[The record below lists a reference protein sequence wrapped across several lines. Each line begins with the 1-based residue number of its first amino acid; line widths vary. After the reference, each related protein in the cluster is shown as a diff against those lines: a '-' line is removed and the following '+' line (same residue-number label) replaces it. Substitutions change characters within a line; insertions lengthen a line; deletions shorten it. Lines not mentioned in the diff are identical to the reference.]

1 MRVSYYRAPTFN
13 KIGARYVWET
23 NEDGSE
29 GTTDGLWLD
38 HVFHMSTISATGWK
52 QYLYTGDKKF
62 LKETA
67 YPVMKECALF
77 LLSHMVYNHGGRIT
91 IGKCTDIERL
101 GPAVE
106 NAFLTSCGAIYSFET
121 AAKAA
126 DILGVDAE
134 TAKTF
139 RETAAGLRKTL
150 PQNDEMY
157 IPFEGCKEKSIV
169 TICGYFPFP
178 VLSLDD
184 PKGTAAVRDFYKNIY
199 SAGNMVPVGKSVCSW
214 YASWLSSSFSCIGD
228 AKNAYDT
235 AILSMSG
242 VGLFKEP
249 WEILETGNNPWFVS
263 SAGNFIYA
271 FNNLLLHQNE
281 KGEMKVAWA
290 APESWKDFS
299 FTLPAYGG
307 GKVDVLVKDG
317 KFSKLDYKS
326 AEDSQKT
333 IIFPKRLV
341 PESKIDKSWES
352 DGDFYRVKVSG
363 DFSI

>member
-1 MRVSYYRAPTFN
+1 
-13 KIGARYVWET
+13 
-23 NEDGSE
+23 
-29 GTTDGLWLD
+29 
-38 HVFHMSTISATGWK
+38 
-52 QYLYTGDKKF
+52 
-62 LKETA
+62 
-67 YPVMKECALF
+67 
-77 LLSHMVYNHGGRIT
+77 
-91 IGKCTDIERL
+91 
-101 GPAVE
+101 
-106 NAFLTSCGAIYSFET
+106 
-121 AAKAA
+121 
-126 DILGVDAE
+126 
-134 TAKTF
+134 
-139 RETAAGLRKTL
+139 
-150 PQNDEMY
+150 
-157 IPFEGCKEKSIV
+157 
-169 TICGYFPFP
+169 
-178 VLSLDD
+178 
-184 PKGTAAVRDFYKNIY
+184 
-199 SAGNMVPVGKSVCSW
+199 
-214 YASWLSSSFSCIGD
+214 
-228 AKNAYDT
+228 
-235 AILSMSG
+235 MSG

>member
-1 MRVSYYRAPTFN
+1 
-13 KIGARYVWET
+13 
-23 NEDGSE
+23 
-29 GTTDGLWLD
+29 
-38 HVFHMSTISATGWK
+38 
-52 QYLYTGDKKF
+52 
-62 LKETA
+62 
-67 YPVMKECALF
+67 
-77 LLSHMVYNHGGRIT
+77 
-91 IGKCTDIERL
+91 
-101 GPAVE
+101 
-106 NAFLTSCGAIYSFET
+106 
-121 AAKAA
+121 
-126 DILGVDAE
+126 
-134 TAKTF
+134 
-139 RETAAGLRKTL
+139 
-150 PQNDEMY
+150 
-157 IPFEGCKEKSIV
+157 
-169 TICGYFPFP
+169 
-178 VLSLDD
+178 
-184 PKGTAAVRDFYKNIY
+184 
-199 SAGNMVPVGKSVCSW
+199 MVPVGKSVCSW